1 MITYIILLII
11 SGLIV
16 GALGRLA
23 IPGRDPMS
31 VPMTIAVGIAGSLIG
46 GLIGQALFNRPGGM
60 LLAVLSAAAIVF
72 AIRKMRGGSLSDPYG
87 DRRRVG
93 MGGGY
98 GRPGDRHR
106 RSGLFGR

>member
-1 MITYIILLII
+1 MLTYIILLII

-31 VPMTIAVGIAGSLIG
+31 IPMTIAVGIAGSLIG

-72 AIRKMRGGSLSDPYG
+72 AIRKFRGGSLDDPRG
-87 DRRRVG
+87 RRHMHGGGRHDMSGRRRG
-93 MGGGY
+93 
-98 GRPGDRHR
+98 
-106 RSGLFGR
+106 GLFSR

>member
-1 MITYIILLII
+1 MITYIILLIF

-31 VPMTIAVGIAGSLIG
+31 VPMTIAVGVAGSLIG
-46 GLIGQALFNRPGGM
+46 GLVGQALFHRPGGM

-72 AIRKMRGGSLSDPYG
+72 AIRKARGGSFDGPHG
-87 DRRRVG
+87 HRRGLG
-93 MGGGY
+93 MGAGHRSGY
-98 GRPGDRHR
+98 GTRR

>member
-1 MITYIILLII
+1 MITYIILLIL

-31 VPMTIAVGIAGSLIG
+31 IPMTILVGIAGSLIG

-72 AIRKMRGGSLSDPYG
+72 AIRKMRGGSLDDPYG
-87 DRRRVG
+87 DRRHLG
-93 MGGGY
+93 SGGGH
-98 GRPGDRHR
+98 GRHGHSHR
-106 RSGLFGR
+106 RGGLFSR

>member
-31 VPMTIAVGIAGSLIG
+31 IPMTIAVGVAGSLIG
-46 GLIGQALFNRPGGM
+46 GLIGQALFHRPGGM
-60 LLAVLSAAAIVF
+60 LLAVVSAAAIVF
-72 AIRKMRGGSLSDPYG
+72 AIRKFRGGSLDDPH
-87 DRRRVG
+87 
-93 MGGGY
+93 
-98 GRPGDRHR
+98 GDRHR
-106 RSGLFGR
+106 LGMGGYERHGYGRRRRRGIFG

>member
-31 VPMTIAVGIAGSLIG
+31 IPMTIAVGVAGSLIG

-72 AIRKMRGGSLSDPYG
+72 AIRKMRGGSLTDPHG
-87 DRRRVG
+87 DRRHLDA
-93 MGGGY
+93 GGH
-98 GRPGDRHR
+98 GRHGQSHR
-106 RSGLFGR
+106 RGGLFSR

>member
-1 MITYIILLII
+1 MITYIILLIV

-31 VPMTIAVGIAGSLIG
+31 IPLTILVGIAGSLIG

-72 AIRKMRGGSLSDPYG
+72 AIRKFRGGSLDDPHG
-87 DRRRVG
+87 RRG
-93 MGGGY
+93 QLHGGGHQDRTY
-98 GRPGDRHR
+98 GGR
-106 RSGLFGR
+106 RGGLFSR

>member
-31 VPMTIAVGIAGSLIG
+31 IPMTIAVGIAGSLIG

-60 LLAVLSAAAIVF
+60 LLAVLSAALIVF
-72 AIRKMRGGSLSDPYG
+72 AIRKFRGGSLDDPYG
-87 DRRRVG
+87 DRRHLG
-93 MGGGY
+93 EGGGY
-98 GRPGDRHR
+98 GRQGYGRR
-106 RSGLFGR
+106 RSRMFG

>member
-1 MITYIILLII
+1 VITYIILLII

-31 VPMTIAVGIAGSLIG
+31 IPMTIAVGIAGSLIG
-46 GLIGQALFNRPGGM
+46 GLIGQALFNRPGGI

-72 AIRKMRGGSLSDPYG
+72 AIRKFRGGSLDDPYG
-87 DRRRVG
+87 GRHRIG
-93 MGGGY
+93 MGGYERRGY
-98 GRPGDRHR
+98 GQRR
-106 RSGLFGR
+106 RSRLFG